1 MGLVV
6 VFLVLILTRLH
17 GSRNTD
23 RPTPTAMLIVLANPS
38 STSDPTLTPT
48 PRQTL
53 SPTATETS
61 PVQQNPEL
69 DIGVLVE
76 VFGTDGDGLRIRTQ
90 PSLDSEIRF
99 IGLDHEVFRVIAG
112 PERSNEYRWW
122 QLENPFDQ
130 SKTGWAVDLFLR
142 PVSNP

>member
-1 MGLVV
+1 
-6 VFLVLILTRLH
+6 
-17 GSRNTD
+17 
-23 RPTPTAMLIVLANPS
+23 MLIVLANPS